1 MKIKNY
7 KNFILEKVIK
17 NLAFCLIFI
26 VFSGCASTEL
36 AVTAI
41 KEISKNKDQESL
53 KKVNNIPIGPGGVY
67 KVGKPYII
75 NNVRYVPKVEPHYNK
90 TGIASWY
97 GKKFHGKKTAN
108 GEIYDMNELT
118 AAHKTL
124 PMPSYVQVINIDN
137 GRSIV
142 VRINDRGPFVN
153 NRIIDMSRRGAQLL
167 GFKDK
172 GLAKVRVKIISSSK
186 EGFIAKKPSS
196 DDYKKDIVQAA
207 PITSVEAKPI
217 KINSK
222 NNSNQIT
229 TRKKIHPRISLEPVQ
244 SNKLFI
250 QIGSF
255 KIYQNALK
263 LGAKLSPNGNVKIS
277 SLILNKEEFFRVR
290 LGPLNNVALAD
301 SKLDEMIKLGYVD
314 ARIIID

>member
-1 MKIKNY
+1 
-7 KNFILEKVIK
+7 
-17 NLAFCLIFI
+17 
-26 VFSGCASTEL
+26 
-36 AVTAI
+36 
-41 KEISKNKDQESL
+41 
-53 KKVNNIPIGPGGVY
+53 
-67 KVGKPYII
+67 
-75 NNVRYVPKVEPHYNK
+75 VRYVPKVEPHYNK

-277 SLILNKEEFFRVR
+277 SLILNKEEFFRV
-290 LGPLNNVALAD
+290 
-301 SKLDEMIKLGYVD
+301 
-314 ARIIID
+314 